1 MLKIKRRPKREIIE
15 DYQWDCR
22 AKKKLL
28 RLRYLLAL
36 VLTVGAFTVF
46 LDVAKAE
53 AQGQSQQTDNIT
65 EPELWHKEDVQAGQ
79 LLMRGQQGGLYS
91 SAVLQS
97 SEVHF
102 DINGMVAKVV
112 LKQTFTNDSDDWVEG
127 LYVFPL
133 PDDAAVN
140 QMSIH
145 IGERVIYGE
154 IKERALAKEIYR
166 AAKLS
171 GKKAALVEHERPNM
185 FTSSVANIAPGES
198 IVVELVYLQ
207 TIEYD
212 SGQFGLRF
220 PMTITPRYIPG
231 VPLRSAGANNKRHDS
246 GDDQTRP
253 TQENDVLAVI
263 EQGIGWAFNTD
274 QVTDA
279 SRITPL
285 LNPLRPAASD
295 VINPITITATI
306 NAGMPLN
313 AIDSAYH
320 TVLLSRQGDQYA
332 LRLKEGAVS
341 MEQDFVLHWEPVV
354 GREPAAA
361 VFSES
366 IDGESYS
373 LIMVLPPSFQRSE
386 LRLAKEV
393 IYIIDTSGSMDGVS
407 IRQAK
412 SALLMAVNQLQPGD
426 RFNIIEFNS
435 KTFPL
440 FPQSVA
446 ADAVHLTKARKYV
459 SGIKSGG
466 GTDMLPALQ
475 AALNVGNSNGGVKN
489 TVNGKASNVVRQV
502 IFITDGAVGNEQAL
516 FKEIQQNLGNSRL
529 FTVGIGSAPN
539 SFFMRKAAQFG
550 RGSFTYIGN
559 VDEVQEI
566 MSELFNKLDK
576 PMMSDITVNWPQ
588 GVNAEIYPQN
598 LPDLY
603 QGEPLIITARTA
615 ELDSV
620 VSVEGQIAGK
630 KWQRDIPVKKAAQ
643 LSGVSTLWARHKINK
658 LLDDKVTG
666 RSDDDVRAEVLPV
679 ALQHQLLSP
688 YTSFIAV
695 EEVASRPT
703 SELLDETVVTNAR
716 PKGQGLQQ
724 FAYPRT
730 ATRGAQSALWAFM
743 FLMTSATVIF
753 AVKQEP
759 DCEPVA

>member
-22 AKKKLL
+22 PKKKLL

-36 VLTVGAFTVF
+36 VFTVGVFTVF
-46 LDVAKAE
+46 LNDANAE
-53 AQGQSQQTDNIT
+53 AQVPSPQIENIT
-65 EPELWHKEDVQAGQ
+65 EPQSWREEDAQAGQ
-79 LLMRGQQGGLYS
+79 LLIRGQQAGLYS

-102 DINGMVAKVV
+102 DISGLVAKVV

-133 PDDAAVN
+133 PDAAAVN

-145 IGERVIYGE
+145 IGERAIYGE
-154 IKERALAKEIYR
+154 IKERAVAKEMYR
-166 AAKLS
+166 AAKIR
-171 GKKAALVEHERPNM
+171 GEKAALVEHERPNM
-185 FTSSVANIAPGES
+185 FTSSVANIPPGES
-198 IVVELVYLQ
+198 IIVELVYLQ

-231 VPLRSAGANNKRHDS
+231 VPLRSAGANNERNHS
-246 GDDQTRP
+246 GDDQTLS
-253 TQENDVLAVI
+253 TQENDVLAAI
-263 EQGIGWAFNTD
+263 EPGIGWAFNTD

-285 LNPLRPAASD
+285 LNPRRPTVSNL
-295 VINPITITATI
+295 INPITITATI

-313 AIDSAYH
+313 TIESAYH

-332 LRLKEGAVS
+332 LRLKQGAVS

-354 GREPAAA
+354 GHEPAAA
-361 VFSES
+361 VFSETVG
-366 IDGESYS
+366 GEDYS
-373 LIMVLPPSFQRSE
+373 LLMVLPPSFQRSE

-435 KTFPL
+435 KTFAL
-440 FPQSVA
+440 FPSSVM
-446 ADAVHLTKARKYV
+446 ADALHLAKARKYV
-459 SGIKSGG
+459 SGIQSGG
-466 GTDMLPALQ
+466 GTEMLPALQ
-475 AALNVGNSNGGVKN
+475 AALYTDNSNDAVHN
-489 TVNGKASNVVRQV
+489 TVNGKAANFVRQV

-516 FKEIQQNLGNSRL
+516 FKEIKQNLGNSRL

-566 MSELFNKLDK
+566 MLGLFNTLDK
-576 PMMSDITVNWPQ
+576 PMMSDITVDWPQ
-588 GVNAEIYPQN
+588 GANAEVYPQN

-615 ELDSV
+615 ELDGV
-620 VSVEGQIAGK
+620 VSVKGQIAGK
-630 KWQRDIPVKKAAQ
+630 KWRRDIPVKNTAQ
-643 LSGVSTLWARHKINK
+643 LSGISTLWARYKISE
-658 LLDDKVTG
+658 LLDGKAAG
-666 RSDDDVRAEVLPV
+666 RSDDDVRADVIPV
-679 ALQHQLLSP
+679 ALRHQLLSP

-695 EEVASRPT
+695 ENVVSRPT
-703 SELLDETVVTNAR
+703 TELLDETVVSNAR
-716 PKGQGLQQ
+716 PKGQSVQQ

-730 ATRGAQSALWAFM
+730 ATRGAQSALWALM
-743 FLMTSATVIF
+743 FLMMSAAVIF
-753 AVKQEP
+753 AIRQEP
-759 DCEPVA
+759 DCELTA